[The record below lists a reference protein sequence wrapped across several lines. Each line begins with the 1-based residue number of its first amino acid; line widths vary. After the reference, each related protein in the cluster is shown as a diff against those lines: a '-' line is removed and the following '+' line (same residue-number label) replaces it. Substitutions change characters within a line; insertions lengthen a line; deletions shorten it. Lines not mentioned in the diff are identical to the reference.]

1 MRNHHPKKWWF
12 FYYICTMEKEHQIFG
27 IRAIIE
33 AIQAGKEVDKVFL
46 QKDAQGELMKDL
58 MKVMKRNNV
67 NFSYVPVEKLNRLT
81 PNNHQG
87 AVATIAPISF
97 QNMETLVE
105 QVLESGKTPLF
116 LILDQISDA
125 RNFGA
130 IIRTAECTG
139 VNGIIVQKAGSA
151 PVNGDTVK
159 TSAGAVF
166 NVPICK
172 VEHIKDAIFFLQ
184 GSGIKTVAAT
194 EKTDQNIYDLS
205 LNEPLAI
212 IMGSEDRGINPSV
225 LKIVDEKAKLPMF
238 GTIGSLNVSVA
249 CGAFLYE
256 TVRQRQ

>member
-1 MRNHHPKKWWF
+1 
-12 FYYICTMEKEHQIFG
+12 MEKEHQIFG

-33 AIQAGKEVDKVFL
+33 AIQSGATIDKVFI
-46 QKDAQGELMKDL
+46 QKEISSELMKDL
-58 MKVMKRNNV
+58 MKVMKRANI
-67 NFSYVPVEKLNRLT
+67 NFTYVPVEKLNRLT

-87 AVATIAPISF
+87 AVATISPIDF
-97 QNMETLVE
+97 HDLETIVEKIMETNT
-105 QVLESGKTPLF
+105 KPLF

-139 VNGIIVQKAGSA
+139 VDAIIVQKAGSA

-166 NVPICK
+166 NIPICK

-194 EKTDQNIYDLS
+194 EKTDQNIFDLS

-256 TVRQRQ
+256 AVRQRQ